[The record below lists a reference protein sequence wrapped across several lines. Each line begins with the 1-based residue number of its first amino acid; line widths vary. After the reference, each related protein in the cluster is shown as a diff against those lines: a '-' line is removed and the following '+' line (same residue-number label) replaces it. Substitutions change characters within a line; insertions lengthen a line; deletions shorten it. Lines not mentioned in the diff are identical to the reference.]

1 MRLLLAVLVAVAGA
15 LVPMSRAGAQDRDV
29 RFEITAVG
37 DTTVNFRVGKM
48 TWVVRSPRA
57 MVVDPRRRG
66 ERVASLKVLS
76 VSSTGEA
83 MAIVTGQRSRITADH
98 VVLIEEPPSRW
109 YRNTGL
115 WFGAALGLAAG
126 FGLGKM

>member
-1 MRLLLAVLVAVAGA
+1 MRLLLAVLVAVAGV

-57 MVVDPRRRG
+57 MVVDPRRRD

-83 MAIVTGQRSRITADH
+83 MAIVTGQRGRITTDH